1 MGGIT
6 GYIRKYGKTQAQYW
20 AIFHAILSPKQPRPE
35 IGRINFYLVLILLS
49 PNQVPSGISK
59 LKKNMPKKIH
69 MFTSNM
75 MKMILKNRCK
85 KRHLGGVEWFELNA
99 AETEINYRRNYQESN
114 LHPTSSTQ
122 AYKHFIN
129 PTTSIS
135 SSNFHN
141 YFCNLSFF
149 IPIVQECCQPNLA
162 NISAS
167 ILSTQSYKFFIN
179 PI

>member
-1 MGGIT
+1 
-6 GYIRKYGKTQAQYW
+6 
-20 AIFHAILSPKQPRPE
+20 
-35 IGRINFYLVLILLS
+35 
-49 PNQVPSGISK
+49 
-59 LKKNMPKKIH
+59 

-129 PTTSIS
+129 PSTSIS
-135 SSNFHN
+135 SSNSHN
-141 YFCNLSFF
+141 YFSNLSSSIFSSQSYKNVVNPICKYFSKYF
-149 IPIVQECCQPNLA
+149 INSIIQVFYQPNLTS
-162 NISAS
+162 ISS
-167 ILSTQSYKFFIN
+167 I
-179 PI
+179 

>member
-1 MGGIT
+1 
-6 GYIRKYGKTQAQYW
+6 
-20 AIFHAILSPKQPRPE
+20 
-35 IGRINFYLVLILLS
+35 
-49 PNQVPSGISK
+49 
-59 LKKNMPKKIH
+59 

-129 PTTSIS
+129 PSTSIS
-135 SSNFHN
+135 SSNSHN
-141 YFCNLSFF
+141 YFSNLSSSIFSSQSYKNVVN
-149 IPIVQECCQPNLA
+149 PILQIFQQVFHQLNHT
-162 NISAS
+162 SF
-167 ILSTQSYKFFIN
+167 LSTQSNKYFIN
-179 PI
+179 LMFSIQSFLSKHIVKFTIY

>member
-1 MGGIT
+1 
-6 GYIRKYGKTQAQYW
+6 
-20 AIFHAILSPKQPRPE
+20 
-35 IGRINFYLVLILLS
+35 
-49 PNQVPSGISK
+49 
-59 LKKNMPKKIH
+59 

-129 PTTSIS
+129 PSTSIS

-141 YFCNLSFF
+141 YFSNLSSSSFH
-149 IPIVQECCQPNLA
+149 PNRTRM
-162 NISAS
+162 
-167 ILSTQSYKFFIN
+167 LSTQSWKYFSKYFIN
-179 PI
+179 SIIQVFYQPNLTSISSIWCSVFNLFFQSTL

>member
-1 MGGIT
+1 
-6 GYIRKYGKTQAQYW
+6 
-20 AIFHAILSPKQPRPE
+20 
-35 IGRINFYLVLILLS
+35 
-49 PNQVPSGISK
+49 
-59 LKKNMPKKIH
+59 
-69 MFTSNM
+69 MFTSSM

-141 YFCNLSFF
+141 YFSNFKYFF
-149 IPIVQECCQPNLA
+149 IPIVQECCQPNLE

-167 ILSTQSYKFFIN
+167 ISSTQSYKFLSTQSNKYFIN
-179 PI
+179 LMFSIQSFLSKHIVKFTIY

>member
-1 MGGIT
+1 M
-6 GYIRKYGKTQAQYW
+6 
-20 AIFHAILSPKQPRPE
+20 
-35 IGRINFYLVLILLS
+35 S
-49 PNQVPSGISK
+49 PNQVPSCISK

-141 YFCNLSFF
+141 YFSNLSSSIFSSQSYKNVVN
-149 IPIVQECCQPNLA
+149 PILQIFQQVFYQLNHT
-162 NISAS
+162 SF
-167 ILSTQSYKFFIN
+167 LSTQSN
-179 PI
+179 LT

>member
-1 MGGIT
+1 
-6 GYIRKYGKTQAQYW
+6 
-20 AIFHAILSPKQPRPE
+20 
-35 IGRINFYLVLILLS
+35 
-49 PNQVPSGISK
+49 
-59 LKKNMPKKIH
+59 

-129 PTTSIS
+129 PSTSIS
-135 SSNFHN
+135 SSNSHN
-141 YFCNLSFF
+141 YFSNLSSS
-149 IPIVQECCQPNLA
+149 ISSSQSYKNVVNPILQIFQQVFYQLNHT
-162 NISAS
+162 SF
-167 ILSTQSYKFFIN
+167 LSTQSNKYQSDVQYSVFSLKAHCKIYN
-179 PI
+179 KLI

>member
-1 MGGIT
+1 
-6 GYIRKYGKTQAQYW
+6 
-20 AIFHAILSPKQPRPE
+20 
-35 IGRINFYLVLILLS
+35 
-49 PNQVPSGISK
+49 
-59 LKKNMPKKIH
+59 MPKKIH

-141 YFCNLSFF
+141 YFSNLSSSIFSSQSYKNVVN
-149 IPIVQECCQPNLA
+149 PILQIFQQVFHQLNHT
-162 NISAS
+162 SF
-167 ILSTQSYKFFIN
+167 LSTQSNKYFIN
-179 PI
+179 LMFSIQSFLSKHIVKFTIY

>member
-1 MGGIT
+1 M
-6 GYIRKYGKTQAQYW
+6 
-20 AIFHAILSPKQPRPE
+20 
-35 IGRINFYLVLILLS
+35 NCV
-49 PNQVPSGISK
+49 
-59 LKKNMPKKIH
+59 
-69 MFTSNM
+69 

-129 PTTSIS
+129 PTTRIS

-141 YFCNLSFF
+141 YFSNLSSSIFSSQSYKNVVN
-149 IPIVQECCQPNLA
+149 PILQIFQQLFHQFNHT
-162 NISAS
+162 SF
-167 ILSTQSYKFFIN
+167 LSTQSNKYFIN
-179 PI
+179 LMFSIQSFLSKHIVKLTIY